1 MSLDARK
8 YSTTIRLMEPAREA
22 TIPLDAEGVSCEE
35 WGIRVQ
41 HPNGAVSH
49 LPPETELSEGHL
61 QALRE
66 SADLAVRAHQHYS
79 GDSAV

>member
-1 MSLDARK
+1 
-8 YSTTIRLMEPAREA
+8 MEPAREV
-22 TIPLDAEGVSCEE
+22 TIPLDVEGVSREE

-49 LPPETELSEGHL
+49 LPPETELSEDHL

-66 SADLAVRAHQHYS
+66 SADFAVRAHQHYS
-79 GDSAV
+79 GDSSV

>member
-1 MSLDARK
+1 MRFLK
-8 YSTTIRLMEPAREA
+8 PARDA
-22 TIPLDAEGVSCEE
+22 TVPVDAEGVSYEE

-49 LPPETELSEGHL
+49 LPPGTELNEDHL

-66 SADLAVRAHQHYS
+66 SADLAVRVHRRYTS
-79 GDSAV
+79 DGAV